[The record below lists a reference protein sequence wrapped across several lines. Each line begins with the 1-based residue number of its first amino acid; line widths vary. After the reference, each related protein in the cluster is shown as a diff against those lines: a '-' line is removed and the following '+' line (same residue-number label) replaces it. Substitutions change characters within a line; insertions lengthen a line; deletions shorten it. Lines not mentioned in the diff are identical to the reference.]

1 MLFRIVLPFLLL
13 SCAIAQTIEPGYGTQ
28 AGEFSTWWSFSV
40 GGNGHIFGFAQNRDL
55 YLTGVRY
62 GWTIG
67 HWSKLGGMNL
77 RYTPEIIPVAYLR
90 DRVVN
95 GIPVSLDRFAL
106 PRIPIDRH
114 VYAEGANPVGLQM
127 NFRRGKRFQ
136 PLWDFEGGF
145 LHFTERVLSRSGSQ
159 FQFTVATG
167 PGAQIFLTHRT
178 ALSIGY
184 HYHHLSNAN
193 ISNSNPGTDTNQ
205 IYFSFSLFR

>member
-1 MLFRIVLPFLLL
+1 MLRFFVPFLLVSSSL
-13 SCAIAQTIEPGYGTQ
+13 AQSAEPAYGTQ
-28 AGEFSTWWSFSV
+28 RGEFATWSSFSV

-77 RYTPEIIPVAYLR
+77 RYAPEIIPVAYLR

-95 GIPVSLDRFAL
+95 GVPFSLDRFAL
-106 PRIPIDRH
+106 PRIPSDRH
-114 VYAEGANPVGLQM
+114 VYGAGANPVGLQM
-127 NFRRGKRFQ
+127 NFRSGTRFQ

-145 LHFTERVLSRSGSQ
+145 LYFTERVLARRGSQ
-159 FQFTVATG
+159 LQFTVATG

-178 ALSIGY
+178 ALTIGY

-193 ISNSNPGTDTNQ
+193 ISDSNPGTDTNQ